1 MYNLIGYNDT
11 YLKTWGSLQQN
22 YRDDPALDDNGNI
35 TDFPNDNNNS
45 ILFKFKRQITG
56 QTGNNGTRC

>member
-1 MYNLIGYNDT
+1 MYDLIGYNDA

-56 QTGNNGTRC
+56 QTGNNRTRC